1 MRIAQVAPLFEA
13 VPPIGYGGTERVVSH
28 LTEALVR
35 QGHDVTLYASGDSRT
50 SAKLVP
56 ITERALR
63 GTSDWPDP
71 AMPHVLAME
80 RVAADADQFDVIHFH
95 VDTLSLP
102 YARRI
107 ATPSLLTLHGR
118 LDLPGLPAFFSEF
131 HDDTRLVSISN
142 DQRRPLPTL
151 PWLATVY
158 HGIDVDLFPFV
169 PEPKGDYLV
178 FVGRISPEKRP
189 DHAIEIARRAGMK
202 LKIAAKVDAA
212 DREYFATTIA
222 PLLTEPHVE
231 FIGEVGDGDKGELL
245 GNARALL
252 FPIDWPEPFG
262 LIMIEA
268 MATGT
273 PVIAT
278 RRGSVPEVV
287 DHGVT
292 GLIVDDVDG
301 AVGAVEEVGTLDRA
315 AVRRRFEERFSA
327 DRMASD
333 YVRAYEMLL
342 EERGRL
348 PKPMPVVPAPRPVA
362 VRPPA
367 GRSVQANGF
376 VTHRSSAAVSG
387 TAAFE
392 RRARMAVAGSGEPV
406 RPDGRS

>member
-1 MRIAQVAPLFEA
+1 MRIAQVAPLYEA
-13 VPPIGYGGTERVVSH
+13 VPPTGYGGTERVVAH
-28 LTEALVR
+28 LTDALVR
-35 QGHDVTLYASGDSRT
+35 QGHDVTLFASGDSRT
-50 SAKLVP
+50 SARLVP

-63 GTSDWPDP
+63 GTNDWPDP

-80 RVAADADQFDVIHFH
+80 RVAAAAREFDVIHFH

-102 YARRI
+102 YARRL

-142 DQRRPLPTL
+142 AQRTPLPTL

-158 HGIDVDLFPFV
+158 HGVDPNLFPFV
-169 PEPKGDYLV
+169 AEPQGDYLV

-189 DHAIEIARRAGMK
+189 DRAIEIARRTGMR
-202 LKIAAKVDAA
+202 LKIAAKIDAA

-222 PLLTEPHVE
+222 PMLTEPHVE
-231 FIGEVGDGDKGELL
+231 FIGEVGDDGKGELL

-262 LIMIEA
+262 LVMIES

-273 PVIAT
+273 PIIAM
-278 RRGSVPEVV
+278 RCGSVPEVV

-301 AVGAVEEVGTLDRA
+301 AVAAVEEVERLDRR
-315 AVRRRFEERFSA
+315 AVRRRFEQRFSA
-327 DRMASD
+327 DRMAAD
-333 YVRAYEMLL
+333 YVRAYELLLAERAHAREPMLAGV
-342 EERGRL
+342 GRQT
-348 PKPMPVVPAPRPVA
+348 AT
-362 VRPPA
+362 VRP
-367 GRSVQANGF
+367 SVLRARRGDGF
-376 VTHRSSAAVSG
+376 VTHRQASRDGAA
-387 TAAFE
+387 ADWE
-392 RRARMAVAGSGEPV
+392 RRARTATAAGAREPE
-406 RPDGRS
+406 SA